1 MNGHSIME
9 ACFHS
14 FPFVTFS
21 PLHAV
26 LHHALCTRGAER
38 SWPRLPLLLRGLVT
52 ISRQLGGNLSR
63 SNLKPRSDTLLF
75 SGGTA
80 PFENGVI
87 CYTAP
92 VAPLSCPAV

>member
-21 PLHAV
+21 PLH
-26 LHHALCTRGAER
+26 HALCTRGAER
-38 SWPRLPLLLRGLVT
+38 SWPRLPLLLWGLVT
-52 ISRQLGGNLSR
+52 ISRQ
-63 SNLKPRSDTLLF
+63 F
-75 SGGTA
+75 GGTS
-80 PFENGVI
+80 PGVTLSLGVTR
-87 CYTAP
+87 CYSAGERLHLKMVSSATTVP

>member
-1 MNGHSIME
+1 MNGHSRME

-38 SWPRLPLLLRGLVT
+38 SWPRLPLLLWGLVT
-52 ISRQLGGNLSR
+52 ISRQI
-63 SNLKPRSDTLLF
+63 
-75 SGGTA
+75 GGTS
-80 PFENGVI
+80 PGVTLSLGVTR
-87 CYTAP
+87 CYSAGERLHLKMVSSATP
-92 VAPLSCPAV
+92 CP